1 MLRCRRT
8 VEHEAGDLMHSAC
21 IEVFSGIGSLDLSL
35 GGWLGG
41 QLAISITVVAVLPGD
56 VNKAIKELK

>member
-1 MLRCRRT
+1 
-8 VEHEAGDLMHSAC
+8 MHSAC
-21 IEVFSGIGSLDLSL
+21 IEVFSGIVSLDLSL

-41 QLAISITVVAVLPGD
+41 QLAISITIVAVLPGD